1 MAVTPASPPAGVH
14 SVTGRTSVRRP
25 RVLFLGKTYAG
36 WQTRFLN
43 LQASMTTDERIE
55 PEFRAVHGW
64 RPGGAIERIPA
75 VGPAVKGRARAT
87 LEAAAFARLPRPDV
101 IWSSAGEVLFPYL
114 WAQVGRLRRPLVLE
128 VDWTIEQQE
137 AMAPAYFGRQPRA
150 GAALAFAKWRERMV
164 WRSASAFIAMS
175 NWAAESLIRQ
185 GVPAERVHVIH
196 PGLDVEWWSPD
207 RQARQEAPVRLLFVG
222 GDFDRKGGRELLA
235 VFGRRFAGPCELDI
249 VTHAAVEP
257 QPRVRVHRLGP
268 NTPELRAL
276 YRAADLLVLPTKAD
290 CFGHVAVEAMACGT
304 PVLMTDIGGAP
315 DIIVPGETGWLMES
329 PAELEAALERAVEAP
344 EQLWR
349 MGEAA
354 RERAER
360 LFDGRANDARLAD
373 LILQLAGTP
382 AAVGGVPS

>member
-1 MAVTPASPPAGVH
+1 
-14 SVTGRTSVRRP
+14 
-25 RVLFLGKTYAG
+25 
-36 WQTRFLN
+36 
-43 LQASMTTDERIE
+43 
-55 PEFRAVHGW
+55 
-64 RPGGAIERIPA
+64 
-75 VGPAVKGRARAT
+75 
-87 LEAAAFARLPRPDV
+87 
-101 IWSSAGEVLFPYL
+101 
-114 WAQVGRLRRPLVLE
+114 
-128 VDWTIEQQE
+128 
-137 AMAPAYFGRQPRA
+137 
-150 GAALAFAKWRERMV
+150 
-164 WRSASAFIAMS
+164 
-175 NWAAESLIRQ
+175 
-185 GVPAERVHVIH
+185 
-196 PGLDVEWWSPD
+196 
-207 RQARQEAPVRLLFVG
+207 
-222 GDFDRKGGRELLA
+222 
-235 VFGRRFAGPCELDI
+235 LDI

-257 QPRVRVHRLGP
+257 RPYVQVHRLGP

-315 DIIVPGETGWLMES
+315 DIVVPGETGWLMES